1 MSLIPMNVEQL
12 RRQGMKSGTK
22 REQEKQY
29 QQKIDQMSKHN
40 VGGLYDVRA
49 IMKSNNTRNRKF
61 YDVHQSEEELRDMF
75 QSYGMFGQADK
86 WLDYLKKLEVKMR

>member
-12 RRQGMKSGTK
+12 RRQGMKSAEQK

-49 IMKSNNTRNRKF
+49 IMKSKQYKEQKNF
-61 YDVHQSEEELRDMF
+61 YDVHQSEEEFRE
-75 QSYGMFGQADK
+75 QAFTSDK
-86 WLDYLKKLEVKMR
+86 